1 MSLFD
6 HIRVGMVHEVGSH
19 TFEAE
24 SIKRFA
30 AKFDPQ
36 SFHLDEEAAKNSL
49 FGGLCASG
57 WHSLSVWMRM
67 NIEVGRK
74 LLETESGFDGPAP
87 EFGMSPGVKN
97 IKWMRPIFAGDTI
110 TYRTT
115 VISKRKLRS
124 KPEWSYIGKHTEGF
138 NQHGDKVLEF
148 DGGVMLKVS

>member
-1 MSLFD
+1 MSLYD
-6 HIRVGMVHEVGSH
+6 YIKVGMVLDVGSH

-36 SFHLDEEAAKNSL
+36 PFHLDEEAAKNSL

-74 LLETESGFDGPAP
+74 LLETESGYDGPAP

-97 IKWMRPIFAGDTI
+97 IKWLRPIFAGDTI
-110 TYRTT
+110 TYKTT
-115 VISKRKLRS
+115 VSANENCVQNRR
-124 KPEWSYIGKHTEGF
+124 
-138 NQHGDKVLEF
+138 
-148 DGGVMLKVS
+148 GVILASILMALTSMVTKCWNSMAV